1 MSHLEEITTLRS
13 RADCQVEHDLA
24 VALRLQR
31 LLAEISSCFVTRP
44 VGQVDDTIE
53 ESQRIVCQT
62 LTTMKPV
69 GLCSPAPCQS
79 GEN

>member
-1 MSHLEEITTLRS
+1 MNHVKEIGPLRS
-13 RADCQVEHDLA
+13 SADSQLEHDLA

-31 LLAEISSCFVTRP
+31 LLVEISSCFVTRP